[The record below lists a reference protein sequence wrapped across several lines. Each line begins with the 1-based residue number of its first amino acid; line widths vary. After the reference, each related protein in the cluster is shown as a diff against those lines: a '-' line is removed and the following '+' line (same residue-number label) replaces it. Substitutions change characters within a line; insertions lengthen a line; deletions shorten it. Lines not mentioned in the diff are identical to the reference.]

1 MNDKLKYYGFFSVC
15 AIIYSLTVIG
25 ILNQIFK
32 VLPESYKY
40 DEDFQLFVFIL
51 SMILAITPFALIVL
65 GIKISEKI
73 VKRK

>member
-1 MNDKLKYYGFFSVC
+1 MNDKIKYYGFFSVC
-15 AIIYSLTVIG
+15 ATIYSLTVIG
-25 ILNQIFK
+25 IHNQIFK
-32 VLPESYKY
+32 ELHESLKY

-73 VKRK
+73 VKRN